1 MTLVCQSLLGRCGI
15 TPSQSTRRCWAG
27 SRAARAVGFEPI
39 LGPPGPPLRP
49 KPAKQEVEARLRL
62 MRMRM
67 QLPGPGMQKIII
79 PNMLTAAT
87 SLAFF
92 VFFGV
97 PPAWRTSL
105 HRSFARPWPNTWP
118 WLHGIGNKESLRRI
132 GLGPVMPGGKFC
144 LSCGHIWV
152 CLKIGYPPIPVVYH
166 GLSWFI
172 IVYHHTP
179 FSDTPMSSV

>member
-1 MTLVCQSLLGRCGI
+1 MDIFTESLARSFPQESNVKSLFSFFWPMTLVCQSLLGRCGI

-92 VFFGV
+92 VFLACHLLGELLFIVLLPGPGQTPGPGCTASATKRV
-97 PPAWRTSL
+97 S
-105 HRSFARPWPNTWP
+105 
-118 WLHGIGNKESLRRI
+118 G
-132 GLGPVMPGGKFC
+132 GLV
-144 LSCGHIWV
+144 L
-152 CLKIGYPPIPVVYH
+152 
-166 GLSWFI
+166 GL
-172 IVYHHTP
+172 
-179 FSDTPMSSV
+179 

>member
-27 SRAARAVGFEPI
+27 SRAARAVGF
-39 LGPPGPPLRP
+39 
-49 KPAKQEVEARLRL
+49 EARLRL

-92 VFFGV
+92 VFLACHLLGEPLFIVLLPGPGQTPGPGCTASATKRV
-97 PPAWRTSL
+97 SGGLVLGLWCL
-105 HRSFARPWPNTWP
+105 E
-118 WLHGIGNKESLRRI
+118 ESLFVMRSYL
-132 GLGPVMPGGKFC
+132 GLSENRV
-144 LSCGHIWV
+144 
-152 CLKIGYPPIPVVYH
+152 PPIPVVYH

-172 IVYHHTP
+172 MVYHCLSSYPIFRHTHE
-179 FSDTPMSSV
+179 FCITMRTWS